1 MQFFPAFEDRF
12 DNIMKNL
19 LNNLSDRA
27 CSAAKFICLICML
40 VLTPLVFANIIS
52 RFIFG
57 YSIGWSSE
65 VARYAFIWLTFMGM
79 AVALRDDSH
88 AKIDLLINSVPWKL
102 KKWIMILANLI
113 ILILSIFLIYAGT
126 KQVLAVRE
134 VQAAYMRFLS
144 MSWMYMSIPV
154 SSLFMFLFTLSGLAN
169 NLAYRN
175 VASGESE

>member
-1 MQFFPAFEDRF
+1 
-12 DNIMKNL
+12 
-19 LNNLSDRA
+19 
-27 CSAAKFICLICML
+27 
-40 VLTPLVFANIIS
+40 
-52 RFIFG
+52 
-57 YSIGWSSE
+57 
-65 VARYAFIWLTFMGM
+65 
-79 AVALRDDSH
+79 
-88 AKIDLLINSVPWKL
+88 
-102 KKWIMILANLI
+102 MILANLI